1 MLACKISV
9 QLSIK
14 KDRNKMEKYAK
25 VYHIKSYECDSN
37 GVLRLRTLFNYFQ
50 DMADEHADKMGL
62 GYHYCIERNIGWIG
76 GAYHVQINQLPKWED
91 KVMLYTWPS
100 DATPVTGIR
109 DFQMVDKNGAI
120 LVNATSQWVLVDLGR
135 MRPLA
140 ITKHVGEY
148 ELIKERALHS
158 SFPAI
163 TPAQI
168 YSNEIIVPVR
178 TDDIDINNHVNNAV
192 YPTLCLDGVSEE
204 VKKQKSI
211 SEIQVNFKKP
221 AVLSD
226 KILIKSALEAHT
238 STHQLFDETGSTEF
252 ARVAL
257 KWK

>member
-1 MLACKISV
+1 
-9 QLSIK
+9 
-14 KDRNKMEKYAK
+14 MEKYAK
-25 VYHIKSYECDSN
+25 VYQVKSYECDVN

-62 GYHYCIERNIGWIG
+62 GYHFCIERNIGWIG
-76 GAYHVQINQLPKWED
+76 GAYHIQINRLPKWEED
-91 KVMLYTWPS
+91 VTLYTWPS

-109 DFQMVDKNGAI
+109 DFQMVDKNGHI
-120 LVNATSQWVLVDLGR
+120 LVNATSQWVLVDLTR
-135 MRPLA
+135 MRPLP

-148 ELIKERALHS
+148 ELIKERALTS

-163 TPAQI
+163 TPPET

-192 YPTLCLDGVSEE
+192 YPTLCLDGVPAE
-204 VKKQKSI
+204 VKGQKAI
-211 SEIQVNFKKP
+211 SEIQVSFKKP

-226 KILIKSALEAHT
+226 KILIKSAAD
-238 STHQLFDETGSTEF
+238 SQNSIHQLFNETGSTEF